1 MATASKKA
9 APGKAA
15 PKTAPKP
22 KANVATPKKAAPKPA
37 PKSTAQ
43 AVKKVIAKPASKPVA
58 KSSNTKTIKTPSR
71 KPRVALAI
79 QGSFGHIDYAA
90 GLLDAFR
97 AHNSSRKGKPLTVD
111 TASGCVE
118 MLTPLWLYLADQQG
132 KNSLREP
139 VLTDDKRL
147 SPWAKQRIAPPG
159 VRPDAWNSYLSG
171 LMDAQSRL
179 ADAGLKLFTHA
190 LSPSGLS
197 AALRELLH
205 QVEEPGA
212 ARTASTESVAELTA
226 ALQDVFM
233 YNSGLPGQLAFN
245 PFFTAEKQAKLEA
258 LCAHEAGPTVFTNA
272 TRASD
277 FQEIYLYCG
286 TPPSPGQQR
295 TMVGKG
301 KQRQVLKLTP
311 EYFFAS
317 GARPPYIAPMPV
329 TVHGETE
336 HWMEGAMRCNPP
348 LSPLIDMDA
357 THILLIRFFSK
368 DVREEPNNNA
378 ELNERFLDAIFNI
391 PLQKEIESI
400 ELNNHIA
407 RCIPH
412 VAADAPLAPGLRQR
426 KEVVILDPADSNNPA
441 ACQDYIDFL
450 HEELNA
456 LSHYDANN
464 PVRRA
469 QMFDRGFQ
477 IGQKLIQ
484 SLQAHLPA

>member
-1 MATASKKA
+1 MATASKKPVLTKVA
-9 APGKAA
+9 AKAAAKPKASAAVPAKTTAKSASKAA
-15 PKTAPKP
+15 P
-22 KANVATPKKAAPKPA
+22 
-37 PKSTAQ
+37 SR
-43 AVKKVIAKPASKPVA
+43 VA
-58 KSSNTKTIKTPSR
+58 KADRRP
-71 KPRVALAI
+71 PRVALAI

-97 AHNSSRKGKPLTVD
+97 AHNSSRKGKTLEID

-132 KNSLREP
+132 KHSLREP
-139 VLTDDKRL
+139 VLNDDKRL
-147 SPWAKQRIAPPG
+147 SPWARQRVAPPG

-179 ADAGLKLFTHA
+179 ADASLKLFTHA

-197 AALRELLH
+197 AALRETLH
-205 QVEEPGA
+205 QTKRPETARSADTEA
-212 ARTASTESVAELTA
+212 AAELTA

-233 YNSGLPGQLAFN
+233 YSSGLPGQLAFN

-258 LCAHEAGPTVFTNA
+258 LCAHEDGPTVFTNA

-286 TPPSPGQQR
+286 TPPSETQQR
-295 TMVGKG
+295 AMTGKG
-301 KQRQVLKLTP
+301 QQRQVLRLTP

-329 TVHGETE
+329 NVHGQTE

-348 LSPLIDMDA
+348 LVPLIDMGA

-368 DVREEPNNNA
+368 DAHEEPNNNA

-407 RCIPH
+407 RCMPH
-412 VAADAPLAPGLRQR
+412 VAANAPLAASLRQR
-426 KEVVILDPADSNNPA
+426 KEVVVLDPADSNNVA
-441 ACQDYIDFL
+441 ACPAYIDFL
-450 HEELNA
+450 HGELNA

-464 PVRRA
+464 PIRRA

-477 IGQKLIQ
+477 IGQQLIKD
-484 SLQAHLPA
+484 LQQHLP